1 MTRIVL
7 IKLLRDNEFAN
18 PFFRTLLKSLKR
30 FIKPLNKLTAMY
42 RVYGV
47 INLRVRDIHFKV
59 YAASDDHIANQIF
72 YGENYERDE
81 FLLISEL
88 TKKSRHFIDVG
99 ANTGIFSIFAA
110 MANRNLQVVSFE
122 PHPTNYVR
130 LLTNIKINNLTN
142 VVPFPKAL
150 GQSEKTIQ
158 FTIPA
163 DGGLSTTSSVNENFS
178 TNFHKISFRKID
190 VDQLT
195 LQAALKEFS
204 LISTDLIKI
213 DVEYYEL
220 DVLKGARQTLLDS
233 RPLLLIE
240 ILRYE
245 SLIEQFADMRGKL
258 NPTHAAEIQAFLIDL
273 GYFPFALESGGVR
286 AIASVLDAHS
296 NRNFLFLPR
305 NISQSFLPF
314 EDIAKSL
321 SMSN

>member
-1 MTRIVL
+1 ML
-7 IKLLRDNEFAN
+7 KKLLRDNEFAN
-18 PFFRTLLKSLKR
+18 PVFRTLLKSLRR
-30 FIKPLNKLTAMY
+30 FIKPLNKLTAVY

-47 INLRVRDIHFKV
+47 INLSVSDTHFKV

-72 YGENYERDE
+72 YEENYERDE
-81 FLLISEL
+81 FLLIKEL

-110 MANRNLQVVSFE
+110 VANSNLQVVSFE
-122 PHPTNYVR
+122 PHPTNYNR
-130 LLTNIKINNLTN
+130 LRTNIKINNLTN
-142 VVPFPKAL
+142 VVTFPKAL

-163 DGGLSTTSSVNENFS
+163 DGGLSTTASVNENFS
-178 TNFHKISFRKID
+178 TNFHKIPFRKID

-195 LQAALKEFS
+195 FDAALKGFP
-204 LISTDLIKI
+204 LASTDLLKI

-233 RPLLLIE
+233 RPLILIE

-245 SLIEQFADMRGKL
+245 SLIEQFVDMKGKL
-258 NPTHAAEIQAFLIDL
+258 NPNHAAEIQEFLKDL
-273 GYFPFALESGGVR
+273 GYFPFALEARGVR
-286 AIASVLDAHS
+286 AVTSVLEAHS

-305 NISQSFLPF
+305 NINQSFLPF

-321 SMSN
+321 SESN